1 MSDPSVVHVP
11 SHEMNSQQASELAS
25 MMESMEGREKLL
37 EWLKANDPVVHQ
49 AFRMA
54 NDVCGSHGDYNRAVV
69 IILANALRNC
79 GQRS

>member
-11 SHEMNSQQASELAS
+11 SHEMSFQQASQFSEL
-25 MMESMEGREKLL
+25 MESMAGREKLL
-37 EWLKANDPVVHQ
+37 EWLKANDPVVHH

-54 NDVCGSHGDYNRAVV
+54 NGICGSHGDYNRAVV

-79 GQRS
+79 GK